1 MSAFGGV
8 PVFGGDGWSSTES
21 GRRRELPGPLSVAL
35 VLVHTL
41 FAFTVLG
48 GIGLL
53 LTAASLDAVDI
64 RLLGQV
70 AFAAAPGTIG
80 WVLARRSWSGG
91 VWVWRGLLALQAW
104 LIAAALGNVE
114 DGSGRGFTQLFLPI
128 LIVVFLTRRESREW
142 FRLPDS
148 ERAER
153 RPFSMARMI
162 RWRRDE
168 GQTAV
173 EYAGLVAVVAAIIAA
188 LVVSG
193 LGTQIFT
200 GLQSAVCKVTGTA
213 CPAAVGA
220 GGEEVQAGDGN
231 DGTDGTDGTDGEG
244 PDGSGPAGPDQ
255 EGQGDGDQG
264 QGDQGAGGQGDEDGG
279 AGDGGTG
286 SGGSDNGGSDNGG
299 SDNGDSG
306 NGGTGGTGPGGA
318 DSRGRDTGGAD
329 SGGQDTGGS
338 GSDGRTAGNSGGNGS
353 ASQGGDG
360 GADSGGQDTGGSVGG
375 TGGVSG
381 EDTGASYTEET
392 DEEKDD
398 AAQDEPG
405 WEEDEQAA
413 EDGADE
419 GGDEGCTSG
428 FGAFFGCVGDQFKQ
442 VGQGLFVD
450 GIWGDVTGIWDTVTD
465 PGKAWE
471 GLKDYGSTL
480 GDQWSEDAKDAGRK
494 WEDGDY
500 FDALTDWGGA
510 SWNTGV
516 TVLDDMFVGD
526 EVRDQWNNG
535 EKTRAATNVVWNV
548 GSLFIPGY
556 GEAKIVQKLGKLG
569 KLGKLTENAAEAAA
583 DAKKAARAGDVDAA
597 EKAAKEADEAADAA
611 EDRARQSGCTI
622 ASAPGRRVPHGD
634 TPGFTGS
641 AGSGTTVLAAGGSRS
656 PYVVLAEGGCDEEA
670 KKQAEE
676 ARKQADEAEKA
687 EKEAKKEES
696 RKKVAKWKK
705 PSWYNDL
712 KNPRK
717 GSKDGGDGHWKAKK
731 AVAYWPK
738 SEVWMRY
745 QEQVSKVKR
754 GKEYAVKDPKTGR
767 DVDFD
772 GWDSSRQTYV
782 EAKFGYS
789 NKVRPDGTL
798 EPAQANK
805 FVEQARR
812 QLSAANGKP
821 VEWNF
826 SNKAVAE
833 AAEEAFDEA
842 GIGVVVKYT
851 PWEK

>member
-1 MSAFGGV
+1 M
-8 PVFGGDGWSSTES
+8 
-21 GRRRELPGPLSVAL
+21 
-35 VLVHTL
+35 
-41 FAFTVLG
+41 
-48 GIGLL
+48 
-53 LTAASLDAVDI
+53 
-64 RLLGQV
+64 
-70 AFAAAPGTIG
+70 
-80 WVLARRSWSGG
+80 
-91 VWVWRGLLALQAW
+91 
-104 LIAAALGNVE
+104 
-114 DGSGRGFTQLFLPI
+114 
-128 LIVVFLTRRESREW
+128 FLTRRESREW
-142 FRLPDS
+142 FRLPDP

-153 RPFSMARMI
+153 RPFSIARMI

-213 CPAAVGA
+213 CPATVEN
-220 GGEEVQAGDGN
+220 GGEEVQAGDGA

-244 PDGSGPAGPDQ
+244 PDGSGPAGQGQ
-255 EGQGDGDQG
+255 EGREG
-264 QGDQGAGGQGDEDGG
+264 QGDQGAGDQGNGGQGDEDGG

-286 SGGSDNGGSDNGG
+286 
-299 SDNGDSG
+299 
-306 NGGTGGTGPGGA
+306 NGGTGNGASGGTGPGG
-318 DSRGRDTGGAD
+318 SG

-338 GSDGRTAGNSGGNGS
+338 GSGGQDTGGADSEGQGTGGSDSGGEGTGGAGSGGRAGGNGGGNGS

-360 GADSGGQDTGGSVGG
+360 GSGGVTGSVSGG
-375 TGGVSG
+375 VSGGVSG

-398 AAQDEPG
+398 AAEGEPG

-413 EDGADE
+413 EDGAEE

-471 GLKDYGSTL
+471 GLKDYGSSL
-480 GDQWSEDAKDAGRK
+480 GDQWSEDAEDASAK
-494 WEDGDY
+494 WENGDY

-526 EVRDQWNNG
+526 DVRDQWNNG
-535 EKTRAATNVVWNV
+535 EKTRAVTNVVWNV

-583 DAKKAARAGDVDAA
+583 DAKKAAGAGDVDAA
-597 EKAAKEADEAADAA
+597 EKAAKEADEAADAV
-611 EDRARQSGCTI
+611 EERARQSGCTI
-622 ASAPGRRVPHGD
+622 ASAPGSRVPHGGD
-634 TPGFTGS
+634 TPGLTGS
-641 AGSGTTVLAAGGSRS
+641 AGSGTTVLAAAGSRS

-676 ARKQADEAEKA
+676 ARKHAEEAEKA

-712 KNPRK
+712 RNPRK

-754 GKEYAVKDPKTGR
+754 GKEYAVRDPRTGR

-798 EPAQANK
+798 EPAQATK

>member
-1 MSAFGGV
+1 M
-8 PVFGGDGWSSTES
+8 
-21 GRRRELPGPLSVAL
+21 
-35 VLVHTL
+35 LVHTL

-53 LTAASLDAVDI
+53 LTAASLDAVDL

-91 VWVWRGLLALQAW
+91 VLVWRGLLALQAW
-104 LIAAALGNVE
+104 LIVAALGNVR

-128 LIVVFLTRRESREW
+128 LIVVFLSRRESREW
-142 FRLPDS
+142 FRLPEP

-193 LGTQIFT
+193 LGTQLFT

-213 CPAAVGA
+213 CPAAGGN
-220 GGEEVQAGDGN
+220 GGEEVQAGDGA
-231 DGTDGTDGTDGEG
+231 DGTDGEG
-244 PDGSGPAGPDQ
+244 PDGSGPAGQDQ
-255 EGQGDGDQG
+255 EGRGQGQR
-264 QGDQGAGGQGDEDGG
+264 QGDQGAGGQGDGGQGDEDGG

-286 SGGSDNGGSDNGG
+286 SGG
-299 SDNGDSG
+299 
-306 NGGTGGTGPGGA
+306 TGGTGPGGA
-318 DSRGRDTGGAD
+318 DSA
-329 SGGQDTGGS
+329 GQGTGGS
-338 GSDGRTAGNSGGNGS
+338 GG
-353 ASQGGDG
+353 
-360 GADSGGQDTGGSVGG
+360 V

-398 AAQDEPG
+398 AAEDEPG

-450 GIWGDVTGIWDTVTD
+450 GIWGDVTGIWDTVTN
-465 PGKAWE
+465 PGEAWE
-471 GLKDYGSTL
+471 GLKDYGSSL
-480 GDQWSEDAKDAGRK
+480 GDQWSEDAKDAGSK
-494 WEDGDY
+494 WDNGDY

-516 TVLDDMFVGD
+516 KVLDDMFVGD

-569 KLGKLTENAAEAAA
+569 KLGKLTENAVEAAA

-611 EDRARQSGCTI
+611 EERARQSGCTI
-622 ASAPGRRVPHGD
+622 VSAPGRGVPYGGD
-634 TPGFTGS
+634 TPGLTGS

-676 ARKQADEAEKA
+676 ARKQAEEAEKA

-754 GKEYAVKDPKTGR
+754 GKEYAVKDPRTGR

-772 GWDSSRQTYV
+772 GWDSARQTYV

-789 NKVRPDGTL
+789 NKVRADGTL
-798 EPAQANK
+798 EPAQADK

-842 GIGVVVKYT
+842 GIEVVVKYT

>member
-1 MSAFGGV
+1 M
-8 PVFGGDGWSSTES
+8 
-21 GRRRELPGPLSVAL
+21 
-35 VLVHTL
+35 LVHTL

-91 VWVWRGLLALQAW
+91 VLVWRGLLALQAW
-104 LIAAALGNVE
+104 LIVAALGNVG

-142 FRLPDS
+142 FRLPDP

-213 CPAAVGA
+213 CPAAVGN
-220 GGEEVQAGDGN
+220 GGEEVQAGDGV
-231 DGTDGTDGTDGEG
+231 DGTDGEG
-244 PDGSGPAGPDQ
+244 PDGSGPAGQNQ
-255 EGQGDGDQG
+255 EGRGQG
-264 QGDQGAGGQGDEDGG
+264 QGGQGAGGQADGGQGDEDGG

-286 SGGSDNGGSDNGG
+286 SGG
-299 SDNGDSG
+299 
-306 NGGTGGTGPGGA
+306 TGGTGPGGA
-318 DSRGRDTGGAD
+318 DP
-329 SGGQDTGGS
+329 GGQGTGGS
-338 GSDGRTAGNSGGNGS
+338 GSGGRPGGNSGGNGS

-360 GADSGGQDTGGSVGG
+360 GSGGV

-392 DEEKDD
+392 DEEKND
-398 AAQDEPG
+398 AAEDEPG

-419 GGDEGCTSG
+419 GADEGCTSG

-450 GIWGDVTGIWDTVTD
+450 GIWGDVTGIWDTVTN
-465 PGKAWE
+465 PGQAWE
-471 GLKDYGSTL
+471 GLKDYGSSL
-480 GDQWSEDAKDAGRK
+480 GDQWSEDARDAGKK
-494 WEDGDY
+494 WENGDY

-516 TVLDDMFVGD
+516 KVLDDMFVGD

-611 EDRARQSGCTI
+611 EEKARQSGCTI
-622 ASAPGRRVPHGD
+622 ASAPGRRVPHGGD
-634 TPGFTGS
+634 TPGLTGS

-656 PYVVLAEGGCDEEA
+656 PYVVLAEGGCDEGA

-676 ARKQADEAEKA
+676 ARKQAEEAERA

-772 GWDSSRQTYV
+772 GWDSARQTYV

-789 NKVRPDGTL
+789 NKVRADGTL

>member
-8 PVFGGDGWSSTES
+8 PVFGGDGWSSAGS
-21 GRRRELPGPLSVAL
+21 GRRRELPGPLSIAL

-53 LTAASLDAVDI
+53 STAASLDAVDI

-104 LIAAALGNVE
+104 LIVAALGNVG

-142 FRLPDS
+142 FRLPDA

-213 CPAAVGA
+213 CPAAGGD
-220 GGEEVQAGDGN
+220 GGEEVQAGDG
-231 DGTDGTDGTDGEG
+231 TDGTDGTAGALT
-244 PDGSGPAGPDQ
+244 SGVGTAGA
-255 EGQGDGDQG
+255 GCS
-264 QGDQGAGGQGDEDGG
+264 GADSGGQG
-279 AGDGGTG
+279 
-286 SGGSDNGGSDNGG
+286 S
-299 SDNGDSG
+299 
-306 NGGTGGTGPGGA
+306 
-318 DSRGRDTGGAD
+318 GGAD

-338 GSDGRTAGNSGGNGS
+338 GGVT
-353 ASQGGDG
+353 G
-360 GADSGGQDTGGSVGG
+360 GA
-375 TGGVSG
+375 SG
-381 EDTGASYTEET
+381 EDTAASYTEET
-392 DEEKDD
+392 DDEKDE
-398 AAQDEPG
+398 AAEDEPG

-413 EDGADE
+413 EDGADEGGDE

-471 GLKDYGSTL
+471 GLKDYGSSL
-480 GDQWSEDAKDAGRK
+480 GDQWSEDAKDAGEK
-494 WEDGDY
+494 WENGDY

-535 EKTRAATNVVWNV
+535 EKTRAVTNVVWNV

-583 DAKKAARAGDVDAA
+583 DARKAARAGDVDAA

-611 EDRARQSGCTI
+611 EEKARQSGCTLV
-622 ASAPGRRVPHGD
+622 SAPGRRVPYGGGA
-634 TPGFTGS
+634 PGLTGS
-641 AGSGTTVLAAGGSRS
+641 AGGGTTVLAAGGSRS

-676 ARKQADEAEKA
+676 ARKQAEEAEKA

-754 GKEYAVKDPKTGR
+754 GKEYAVKDPRTGR

-772 GWDSSRQTYV
+772 GWDSARQTYV

-789 NKVRPDGTL
+789 NKVRADGTL
-798 EPAQANK
+798 EPAQATK

-826 SNKAVAE
+826 SNKAVAD

-842 GIGVVVKYT
+842 GIDVVVKYT

>member
-8 PVFGGDGWSSTES
+8 PVFGGDGWSSTGS

-53 LTAASLDAVDI
+53 LTAASLDAVDV
-64 RLLGQV
+64 RLLAQV

-104 LIAAALGNVE
+104 LIVAALGNVG
-114 DGSGRGFTQLFLPI
+114 DGSGRGFTQLFLPV
-128 LIVVFLTRRESREW
+128 LIVVFLSRRESREW
-142 FRLPDS
+142 FRLPDP
-148 ERAER
+148 ERADR
-153 RPFSMARMI
+153 RPLSMARMI

-213 CPAAVGA
+213 CPTAGN
-220 GGEEVQAGDGN
+220 GGEEVQAGDGA
-231 DGTDGTDGTDGEG
+231 DGTDAEG
-244 PDGSGPAGPDQ
+244 PDGSGPVGQDQ
-255 EGQGDGDQG
+255 EGQGQGGQGEGDQG
-264 QGDQGAGGQGDEDGG
+264 RGDQGRGDQGEGDQGRGDKGEGDQGASGQGDEDGG
-279 AGDGGTG
+279 AGNGDTG
-286 SGGSDNGGSDNGG
+286 S
-299 SDNGDSG
+299 
-306 NGGTGGTGPGGA
+306 GGTGGTGPGGA
-318 DSRGRDTGGAD
+318 DT
-329 SGGQDTGGS
+329 GGQDTGGS
-338 GSDGRTAGNSGGNGS
+338 GSGGRTGGNSGGNGS

-360 GADSGGQDTGGSVGG
+360 GTGGV

-381 EDTGASYTEET
+381 ENTGASYTEET

-398 AAQDEPG
+398 AAEGEPG

-471 GLKDYGSTL
+471 GLKDYGSSL
-480 GDQWSEDAKDAGRK
+480 GDQWSEDAKDASGK
-494 WEDGDY
+494 WENGDY

-516 TVLDDMFVGD
+516 KVLDDMFVGD

-583 DAKKAARAGDVDAA
+583 DARKAARAGDVDAA

-611 EDRARQSGCTI
+611 EERARQSGCTI
-622 ASAPGRRVPHGD
+622 ASAPGRRVPYGD
-634 TPGFTGS
+634 TSGLTGS
-641 AGSGTTVLAAGGSRS
+641 AGSGTTVLAAGASRS

>member
-8 PVFGGDGWSSTES
+8 PVFGGDGWSSTGS

-53 LTAASLDAVDI
+53 STAASLDAVNT

-80 WVLARRSWSGG
+80 WALARRSWSGG

-104 LIAAALGNVE
+104 LIVAALGNVE

-142 FRLPDS
+142 FRLPDA
-148 ERAER
+148 ERVER

-213 CPAAVGA
+213 CPAAEGN
-220 GGEEVQAGDGN
+220 GGEEVQAG
-231 DGTDGTDGTDGEG
+231 DGTDGTDGEG
-244 PDGSGPAGPDQ
+244 PDGPGPAGPDQ
-255 EGQGDGDQG
+255 GGQGQGGQGQGGQGDGDQDQGG
-264 QGDQGAGGQGDEDGG
+264 QGAGGQGNGGQGDEDGR

-286 SGGSDNGGSDNGG
+286 SGGTGNGDNGGS
-299 SDNGDSG
+299 
-306 NGGTGGTGPGGA
+306 GP
-318 DSRGRDTGGAD
+318 GGAD
-329 SGGQDTGGS
+329 SGGQGTGGS
-338 GSDGRTAGNSGGNGS
+338 GSDSRTGGNSGGNGS

-360 GADSGGQDTGGSVGG
+360 GSGGV

-381 EDTGASYTEET
+381 ENTGASYAEET

-398 AAQDEPG
+398 AAEDEPG

-471 GLKDYGSTL
+471 GLKDYGSSL
-480 GDQWSEDAKDAGRK
+480 GDQWSEDAKDASAK
-494 WEDGDY
+494 WENGDY

-516 TVLDDMFVGD
+516 KVLDDMFVGD

-583 DAKKAARAGDVDAA
+583 DARKAARAGDVDAA
-597 EKAAKEADEAADAA
+597 EKAAKKADEAADAA

-622 ASAPGRRVPHGD
+622 ASAPGRPVPYGD
-634 TPGFTGS
+634 TPGLTGS

-676 ARKQADEAEKA
+676 ARKQAEEAEKA

>member
-8 PVFGGDGWSSTES
+8 PVFGGDGWSSTGS
-21 GRRRELPGPLSVAL
+21 GRRRELPGALSVAL

-53 LTAASLDAVDI
+53 LTAASLDAVDG
-64 RLLGQV
+64 RLLAQM

-104 LIAAALGNVE
+104 LIVAALGNAV

-128 LIVVFLTRRESREW
+128 LIVVFLVRRESREW
-142 FRLPDS
+142 FRLPDA

-213 CPAAVGA
+213 CPAAGS
-220 GGEEVQAGDGN
+220 GGEEVQAGDGADGA
-231 DGTDGTDGTDGEG
+231 DGTDGGG
-244 PDGSGPAGPDQ
+244 PDGSGPAGQHQ
-255 EGQGDGDQG
+255 EGRGQEGHGQGGPGDGDQG
-264 QGDQGAGGQGDEDGG
+264 DGGQGDEDGG

-286 SGGSDNGGSDNGG
+286 SGG
-299 SDNGDSG
+299 
-306 NGGTGGTGPGGA
+306 TGGTGPGGA
-318 DSRGRDTGGAD
+318 DS
-329 SGGQDTGGS
+329 GGQDSGGS
-338 GSDGRTAGNSGGNGS
+338 GSGGRTGGSSGGDGS

-360 GADSGGQDTGGSVGG
+360 GSGGVTS
-375 TGGVSG
+375 GVSG

-398 AAQDEPG
+398 AAEDEPG

-413 EDGADE
+413 EDGGDE

-471 GLKDYGSTL
+471 GLKDYGSSL
-480 GDQWSEDAKDAGRK
+480 GDQWSEDAKDASEK
-494 WEDGDY
+494 WGNGDY

-556 GEAKIVQKLGKLG
+556 GEAKVVQKLGKLG

-611 EDRARQSGCTI
+611 EERARQSGCTLT
-622 ASAPGRRVPHGD
+622 SAPGRRVPYGGD
-634 TPGFTGS
+634 APGFTGS

-676 ARKQADEAEKA
+676 ARKQAEEAEKA

-789 NKVRPDGTL
+789 NKVRADGTL
-798 EPAQANK
+798 EPAQADK
-805 FVEQARR
+805 FIEQARR

-833 AAEEAFDEA
+833 AAEEAFDDA

>member
-8 PVFGGDGWSSTES
+8 PVFGGDGWSSTGN

-53 LTAASLDAVDI
+53 STAASLDAVDMW
-64 RLLGQV
+64 LLGQV

-91 VWVWRGLLALQAW
+91 VWVWRGLLVLQAW
-104 LIAAALGNVE
+104 LIVAALGNVE
-114 DGSGRGFTQLFLPI
+114 DGSGRGFTQLFLPL
-128 LIVVFLTRRESREW
+128 LIVVFLSRRESREW
-142 FRLPDS
+142 FRLPDP

-213 CPAAVGA
+213 CPAAEGN
-220 GGEEVQAGDGN
+220 GGEEVQAGDGP
-231 DGTDGTDGTDGEG
+231 DGPDGTDGEG
-244 PDGSGPAGPDQ
+244 PDGSGPIGQDQ
-255 EGQGDGDQG
+255 EGRGQGQGEGDQG
-264 QGDQGAGGQGDEDGG
+264 VDGQGDEDGG
-279 AGDGGTG
+279 TGNGGT
-286 SGGSDNGGSDNGG
+286 
-299 SDNGDSG
+299 G
-306 NGGTGGTGPGGA
+306 NGGTGGTGPGG
-318 DSRGRDTGGAD
+318 SD
-329 SGGQDTGGS
+329 SGGQETGGS
-338 GSDGRTAGNSGGNGS
+338 GS
-353 ASQGGDG
+353 
-360 GADSGGQDTGGSVGG
+360 GGQETGGSGSEGQDAGG
-375 TGGVSG
+375 ASG

-471 GLKDYGSTL
+471 GLKDYGSSL
-480 GDQWSEDAKDAGRK
+480 GDQWSEDAKDASGK
-494 WEDGDY
+494 WANGDY

-516 TVLDDMFVGD
+516 KVLDDMFVGD

-583 DAKKAARAGDVDAA
+583 DARKAARAGDVDAA

-622 ASAPGRRVPHGD
+622 ASAPGRRVPHGGD
-634 TPGFTGS
+634 TPGLTGS

>member
-8 PVFGGDGWSSTES
+8 PVFGGDGWSSTGS

-53 LTAASLDAVDI
+53 LTAASLGAVDV
-64 RLLGQV
+64 RLLAQV

-104 LIAAALGNVE
+104 LIAAALGNVG
-114 DGSGRGFTQLFLPI
+114 DGSGRGFTQLFLPV
-128 LIVVFLTRRESREW
+128 LIVVFLSRRESREW
-142 FRLPDS
+142 FRLPDP
-148 ERAER
+148 ERADR

-213 CPAAVGA
+213 CPAAGN
-220 GGEEVQAGDGN
+220 GGEEVQAGDGA
-231 DGTDGTDGTDGEG
+231 DGTDAEG
-244 PDGSGPAGPDQ
+244 PDGSGPVGQDQ
-255 EGQGDGDQG
+255 EGQDQEDQG
-264 QGDQGAGGQGDEDGG
+264 QGDQGDGAQGRGDQGAGGQGDGGQGDEDGG

-286 SGGSDNGGSDNGG
+286 SGG
-299 SDNGDSG
+299 
-306 NGGTGGTGPGGA
+306 TGGTGP
-318 DSRGRDTGGAD
+318 GGAD

-338 GSDGRTAGNSGGNGS
+338 GSGGRTGGNSGGNGS

-360 GADSGGQDTGGSVGG
+360 GSDGGPGGGSGGG
-375 TGGVSG
+375 TGGVTG
-381 EDTGASYTEET
+381 QDTGASYTEET
-392 DEEKDD
+392 DEEKND
-398 AAQDEPG
+398 AAEGEPG

-413 EDGADE
+413 EDADE

-442 VGQGLFVD
+442 VGEGLFVD

-471 GLKDYGSTL
+471 GLKDYGSSL
-480 GDQWSEDAKDAGRK
+480 GDQWSEDAKDASGK
-494 WEDGDY
+494 WENGDY

-516 TVLDDMFVGD
+516 KVLDDMFVGD

-583 DAKKAARAGDVDAA
+583 DARKAARAGDVDAA

-611 EDRARQSGCTI
+611 EERARQSGCTI
-622 ASAPGRRVPHGD
+622 ASAPGRRVPYGD
-634 TPGFTGS
+634 TPGLTGS
-641 AGSGTTVLAAGGSRS
+641 AGGGTTVLAAGASRS

-789 NKVRPDGTL
+789 NKVRADGTL
-798 EPAQANK
+798 EPAQATK

-842 GIGVVVKYT
+842 GIAVVVKYT

>member
-8 PVFGGDGWSSTES
+8 PVFGGDGWSSTGS

-53 LTAASLDAVDI
+53 LTAASLDAVDV
-64 RLLGQV
+64 RLLAQV

-104 LIAAALGNVE
+104 LIVAALGNVG
-114 DGSGRGFTQLFLPI
+114 DGSGRGFTQLFLPV
-128 LIVVFLTRRESREW
+128 LIVVFLSRRESREW
-142 FRLPDS
+142 FRLPDP
-148 ERAER
+148 ERADR

-213 CPAAVGA
+213 CPAAGN
-220 GGEEVQAGDGN
+220 GGEEVQAGDGA
-231 DGTDGTDGTDGEG
+231 DGTDAEG
-244 PDGSGPAGPDQ
+244 PDGSGPVGQDQ
-255 EGQGDGDQG
+255 EGQDQESRGQGGQGDGDQG
-264 QGDQGAGGQGDEDGG
+264 RGDQGAGGQGAGGQGGEDGG

-286 SGGSDNGGSDNGG
+286 SGG
-299 SDNGDSG
+299 
-306 NGGTGGTGPGGA
+306 TGGTGPGGA
-318 DSRGRDTGGAD
+318 TGGTGPGGATGGTGPGGAD

-338 GSDGRTAGNSGGNGS
+338 GSGGRTGGNSGGNGS

-360 GADSGGQDTGGSVGG
+360 GSGGG
-375 TGGVSG
+375 TGGVTG
-381 EDTGASYTEET
+381 QDTGASYTEET
-392 DEEKDD
+392 DEEKND
-398 AAQDEPG
+398 AAEGEPG

-413 EDGADE
+413 EDDADE

-442 VGQGLFVD
+442 VGEGLFVD

-471 GLKDYGSTL
+471 GLKDYGSSL
-480 GDQWSEDAKDAGRK
+480 GDQWSEDAKDASGK
-494 WEDGDY
+494 WENGDY

-516 TVLDDMFVGD
+516 KVLDDMFVGD

-597 EKAAKEADEAADAA
+597 EKAAKKADEAADTA
-611 EDRARQSGCTI
+611 EERARQSGCTI
-622 ASAPGRRVPHGD
+622 ASAPGRRVPYGD
-634 TPGFTGS
+634 TPGLTGS
-641 AGSGTTVLAAGGSRS
+641 AGGGTTVLAAGASRS

-789 NKVRPDGTL
+789 NKVRADGTL
-798 EPAQANK
+798 EPAQATK

-842 GIGVVVKYT
+842 GIAVVVKYT

>member
-1 MSAFGGV
+1 
-8 PVFGGDGWSSTES
+8 
-21 GRRRELPGPLSVAL
+21 

-53 LTAASLDAVDI
+53 MTAASLSAVDGW
-64 RLLGQV
+64 LLGHV
-70 AFAAAPGTIG
+70 AFAAAPGTIV
-80 WVLARRSWSGG
+80 WVLARRSWTGG
-91 VWVWRGLLALQAW
+91 MWVWRGLLALQAW
-104 LIAAALGNVE
+104 LIIAALGNVG

-128 LIVVFLTRRESREW
+128 LIAVFLTRRESREW
-142 FRLPDS
+142 FRLPEM
-148 ERAER
+148 ERADR
-153 RPFSMARMI
+153 RPFSLARMI
-162 RWRRDE
+162 RWRRDD

-173 EYAGLVAVVAAIIAA
+173 EYAGLVAVVAAITVA
-188 LVVSG
+188 LLVSG

-200 GLQSAVCKVTGTA
+200 GIQAAVCKVTGTA
-213 CPAAVGA
+213 CPAEAGN
-220 GGEEVQAGDGN
+220 GGEEVQAGDGP
-231 DGTDGTDGTDGEG
+231 DGTSGEEADGGG
-244 PDGSGPAGPDQ
+244 A
-255 EGQGDGDQG
+255 
-264 QGDQGAGGQGDEDGG
+264 AGGQGGQDNGGRGTEGGG
-279 AGDGGTG
+279 AADGGT
-286 SGGSDNGGSDNGG
+286 
-299 SDNGDSG
+299 G
-306 NGGTGGTGPGGA
+306 NGGTGN
-318 DSRGRDTGGAD
+318 GGAD
-329 SGGQDTGGS
+329 SGGQDGGGS
-338 GSDGRTAGNSGGNGS
+338 DAGGQNGGNGS
-353 ASQGGDG
+353 ASQGANGGSG
-360 GADSGGQDTGGSVGG
+360 GA
-375 TGGVSG
+375 SG
-381 EDTGASYTEET
+381 EDTNASYPEET
-392 DEEKDD
+392 DGEKDD
-398 AAQDEPG
+398 AAEDEPG

-413 EDGADE
+413 EDGGDE

-428 FGAFFGCVGDQFKQ
+428 VGAFFGCVGDQFKQ

-450 GIWGDVTGIWDTVTD
+450 GIWGDVTGIWDTVTN
-465 PGKAWE
+465 PGETWE
-471 GLKDYGSTL
+471 GLKDYGSSL
-480 GDQWSEDAKDAGRK
+480 GDQWSEDAKDAGEK
-494 WEDGDY
+494 WKNGDY
-500 FDALTDWGGA
+500 LDALTDWGGA

-516 TVLDDMFVGD
+516 KVLDDMFVGD

-535 EKTRAATNVVWNV
+535 QKTRAATNVVWNV

-569 KLGKLTENAAEAAA
+569 KLGKLTENAAKAAE
-583 DAKKAARAGDVDAA
+583 DAKKAAKAGDVDAA

-611 EDRARQSGCTI
+611 EERARKSGCTV
-622 ASAPGRRVPHGD
+622 ASAPGRRVPYGD
-634 TPGFTGS
+634 VPGLTGS

-656 PYVVLAEGGCDEEA
+656 PHVVLAEGGCDEEA

-676 ARKQADEAEKA
+676 AREQAEAAEKA

-705 PSWYNDL
+705 PSWYDDL

-717 GSKDGGDGHWKAKK
+717 GSKDGGDGQWKAKK

-738 SEVWMRY
+738 TEVWMRY

-782 EAKFGYS
+782 EAKFGYGD
-789 NKVRPDGTL
+789 KVRADGTL

-842 GIGVVVKYT
+842 GIEVVVKHT

>member
-1 MSAFGGV
+1 M
-8 PVFGGDGWSSTES
+8 
-21 GRRRELPGPLSVAL
+21 PGSLATAL

-41 FAFTVLG
+41 FAVTVVG
-48 GIGLL
+48 GLGLL
-53 LTAASLDAVDI
+53 LTAASYDALDGGVLA
-64 RLLGQV
+64 LT
-70 AFAAAPGTIG
+70 AYAAAPGAVG
-80 WVLARRSWSGG
+80 WWLARRTWEGG
-91 VWVWRGLLALQAW
+91 ARIWGGLIAVQIW
-104 LIAAALGNVE
+104 LILGSISNIT
-114 DGSGRGFTQLFLPI
+114 DGSPRGYTQLFLPALI
-128 LIVVFLTRRESREW
+128 LYFLTRGDSRDW
-142 FRLPDS
+142 YRLPES
-148 ERAER
+148 ARAER
-153 RPFSMARMI
+153 RPFSLARMT

-173 EYAGLVAVVAAIIAA
+173 EYAGLVAVVAAIIVA
-188 LVVSG
+188 LLASG

-200 GLQSAVCKVTGTA
+200 GIQSAVCKVTGTS
-213 CPAAVGA
+213 CPAEAGN
-220 GGEEVQAGDGN
+220 GGEEVQAGDSA
-231 DGTDGTDGTDGEG
+231 DGTDGDTAAGQGEG
-244 PDGSGPAGPDQ
+244 G
-255 EGQGDGDQG
+255 QG
-264 QGDQGAGGQGDEDGG
+264 QGGQGQGGQGEGGQGAENGGSADGG
-279 AGDGGTG
+279 AGSGGTG
-286 SGGSDNGGSDNGG
+286 
-299 SDNGDSG
+299 NGDTG
-306 NGGTGGTGPGGA
+306 NDAAGGNGPGGA
-318 DSRGRDTGGAD
+318 DP
-329 SGGQDTGGS
+329 GGQDTPGS
-338 GSDGRTAGNSGGNGS
+338 GSAWQGR
-353 ASQGGDG
+353 
-360 GADSGGQDTGGSVGG
+360 
-375 TGGVSG
+375 
-381 EDTGASYTEET
+381 EDTTVSYPEET
-392 DEEKDD
+392 DEEKND
-398 AAQDEPG
+398 AAEGEPG

-413 EDGADE
+413 GNSGDDDGD
-419 GGDEGCTSG
+419 DGCTSG
-428 FGAFFGCVGDQFKQ
+428 VGDFFGCVGDQFKQ

-450 GIWGDVTGIWDTVTD
+450 GIWGDVTGIWDTVTN
-465 PGKAWE
+465 PGEAWE
-471 GLKDYGSTL
+471 GLKDYGSSL
-480 GDQWSEDAKDAGRK
+480 GDQWSEDAKDAGEK
-494 WEDGDY
+494 WDNGDY

-516 TVLDDMFVGD
+516 KVLDDTFVGD

-535 EKTRAATNVVWNV
+535 EKTRAVTNVVWNV

-569 KLGKLTENAAEAAA
+569 KLGKVGKLTEKAAKAAE
-583 DAKKAARAGDVDAA
+583 DAKKAAKAGDADAA
-597 EKAAKEADEAADAA
+597 AKAAKEADEAADAA
-611 EDRARQSGCTI
+611 EERARKSGCTI
-622 ASAPGRRVPHGD
+622 ASAPGRRVPYGD
-634 TPGFTGS
+634 IPGLTGS

-676 ARKQADEAEKA
+676 ARKQAEAAEAAEKA
-687 EKEAKKEES
+687 AKKEES

-717 GSKDGGDGHWKAKK
+717 GSKDGGDGQWKAKK

-738 SEVWMRY
+738 TEVWMRY

-772 GWDSSRQTYV
+772 GWDSSRQTYL
-782 EAKFGYS
+782 EAKFGYGD
-789 NKVRPDGTL
+789 KVRADGTL

-842 GIGVVVKYT
+842 GIEVVVKHT

>member
-80 WVLARRSWSGG
+80 WVFARRSWSGG

-104 LIAAALGNVE
+104 LIVAALGNVG
-114 DGSGRGFTQLFLPI
+114 DGSGRGFTQLLLPI

-142 FRLPDS
+142 FRLPDA
-148 ERAER
+148 ERADR

-213 CPAAVGA
+213 CPAAGN
-220 GGEEVQAGDGN
+220 GGEEVQAGDGA
-231 DGTDGTDGTDGEG
+231 DGTDGEE
-244 PDGSGPAGPDQ
+244 PDGSGPAGQDQ
-255 EGQGDGDQG
+255 EGQEGQEGQDQGG
-264 QGDQGAGGQGDEDGG
+264 QGDADQGAGGQGDGGQGDGGQGDEDGG
-279 AGDGGTG
+279 AGGGGTG
-286 SGGSDNGGSDNGG
+286 SGGT
-299 SDNGDSG
+299 
-306 NGGTGGTGPGGA
+306 GTTGP
-318 DSRGRDTGGAD
+318 GGAD

-338 GSDGRTAGNSGGNGS
+338 GSGGRTGGNSGGNGS

-360 GADSGGQDTGGSVGG
+360 GSGGATGS
-375 TGGVSG
+375 VSG
-381 EDTGASYTEET
+381 EDTSASYTEET
-392 DEEKDD
+392 DEEKND
-398 AAQDEPG
+398 AAEDEPG

-428 FGAFFGCVGDQFKQ
+428 VGAFFGCVGDQFKQ

-450 GIWGDVTGIWDTVTD
+450 GIWGDVTGIWDTVTN

-471 GLKDYGSTL
+471 GLKDYGSSL
-480 GDQWSEDAKDAGRK
+480 GDQWSEDAKDAGGK

-516 TVLDDMFVGD
+516 KVLDDMFVGD

-611 EDRARQSGCTI
+611 EERARQSGCTI
-622 ASAPGRRVPHGD
+622 VSAPGRRVPHGD
-634 TPGFTGS
+634 APGLTGS
-641 AGSGTTVLAAGGSRS
+641 AGSGTTVLAAAGSRS

-676 ARKQADEAEKA
+676 ARKQAEEAEKA

-754 GKEYAVKDPKTGR
+754 GKEYAVRDPKTGR

-789 NKVRPDGTL
+789 NKVRADGTL

>member
-1 MSAFGGV
+1 M
-8 PVFGGDGWSSTES
+8 
-21 GRRRELPGPLSVAL
+21 
-35 VLVHTL
+35 LVHTL

-91 VWVWRGLLALQAW
+91 VLVWRGLLALQAW
-104 LIAAALGNVE
+104 LIVAALGNVR

-142 FRLPDS
+142 FRLPDP

-200 GLQSAVCKVTGTA
+200 GLQSAMCKVTGTA
-213 CPAAVGA
+213 CPAAVGN
-220 GGEEVQAGDGN
+220 GGEEVQAGDGA
-231 DGTDGTDGTDGEG
+231 DGTDGEG
-244 PDGSGPAGPDQ
+244 PDGSGPAGQD
-255 EGQGDGDQG
+255 GQGQRQGDQG
-264 QGDQGAGGQGDEDGG
+264 AGGQGAGGQGDEDGG

-286 SGGSDNGGSDNGG
+286 SGG
-299 SDNGDSG
+299 
-306 NGGTGGTGPGGA
+306 TGGTGPGGA
-318 DSRGRDTGGAD
+318 DSA
-329 SGGQDTGGS
+329 GQGTGGS
-338 GSDGRTAGNSGGNGS
+338 GSGGRTGGNSGGNGS

-360 GADSGGQDTGGSVGG
+360 GSGGV

-398 AAQDEPG
+398 AAEDEPG

-450 GIWGDVTGIWDTVTD
+450 GIWGDVTGIWDTVTN
-465 PGKAWE
+465 PGEAWE
-471 GLKDYGSTL
+471 GLKDYGSSL

-494 WEDGDY
+494 WDNGDY

-516 TVLDDMFVGD
+516 KVLDDMFVGD

-548 GSLFIPGY
+548 GSLLIPGY

-569 KLGKLTENAAEAAA
+569 KLGKLTDNAVEAAE
-583 DAKKAARAGDVDAA
+583 DAKKAARAGDVDA
-597 EKAAKEADEAADAA
+597 
-611 EDRARQSGCTI
+611 
-622 ASAPGRRVPHGD
+622 
-634 TPGFTGS
+634 
-641 AGSGTTVLAAGGSRS
+641 
-656 PYVVLAEGGCDEEA
+656 
-670 KKQAEE
+670 
-676 ARKQADEAEKA
+676 A

-772 GWDSSRQTYV
+772 GWDSARQTYV

-789 NKVRPDGTL
+789 NKVRADGTL
-798 EPAQANK
+798 EPAQADK

-842 GIGVVVKYT
+842 GIEVVVKYT

>member
-1 MSAFGGV
+1 M
-8 PVFGGDGWSSTES
+8 
-21 GRRRELPGPLSVAL
+21 
-35 VLVHTL
+35 LVHTL

-53 LTAASLDAVDI
+53 LTAASLDAVDG
-64 RLLGQV
+64 RLLAQV
-70 AFAAAPGTIG
+70 AFAAAPGTTG

-104 LIAAALGNVE
+104 LIVAALGNVV

-142 FRLPDS
+142 FRLPDP

-213 CPAAVGA
+213 CPAAVGN
-220 GGEEVQAGDGN
+220 GGEEVQAGDGA
-231 DGTDGTDGTDGEG
+231 DGTDGEG
-244 PDGSGPAGPDQ
+244 PDGSGPAGQDQ
-255 EGQGDGDQG
+255 EGRG
-264 QGDQGAGGQGDEDGG
+264 QGEGQGGQGAGGQGDEGG
-279 AGDGGTG
+279 AVGDGGTG
-286 SGGSDNGGSDNGG
+286 S
-299 SDNGDSG
+299 
-306 NGGTGGTGPGGA
+306 GGTGGTGPGGA
-318 DSRGRDTGGAD
+318 DSA
-329 SGGQDTGGS
+329 GQGTGGS
-338 GSDGRTAGNSGGNGS
+338 GSGGRTGGNSGGNGS

-360 GADSGGQDTGGSVGG
+360 GSGGVTGGA
-375 TGGVSG
+375 SG

-398 AAQDEPG
+398 AAEDEPG

-450 GIWGDVTGIWDTVTD
+450 GIWGDVTGIWDTVTN
-465 PGKAWE
+465 PGEAWE
-471 GLKDYGSTL
+471 GLKDYGSSL

-494 WEDGDY
+494 WDNGDY

-516 TVLDDMFVGD
+516 KVLDDMFVGD

-569 KLGKLTENAAEAAA
+569 KLGKLTDNAVEAAA

-611 EDRARQSGCTI
+611 EERARQSGCTVV
-622 ASAPGRRVPHGD
+622 SAPGRSVPHGGD
-634 TPGFTGS
+634 TPGLTGS

-676 ARKQADEAEKA
+676 ARKQAEEAERA

-754 GKEYAVKDPKTGR
+754 GKEYAVKDPRTGR

-772 GWDSSRQTYV
+772 GWDSARQTYV

-789 NKVRPDGTL
+789 NKVRADGTL
-798 EPAQANK
+798 EPAQADK

>member
-8 PVFGGDGWSSTES
+8 PVFGGDGWSSAGG

-53 LTAASLDAVDI
+53 LTAASLDAVDG
-64 RLLGQV
+64 RLLAQV

-104 LIAAALGNVE
+104 LIAAALGNVV

-128 LIVVFLTRRESREW
+128 LIVVFLARRESREW
-142 FRLPDS
+142 FRLPYA

-213 CPAAVGA
+213 CPAAGS
-220 GGEEVQAGDGN
+220 GGEAVQAGDGA
-231 DGTDGTDGTDGEG
+231 DGTEAEG
-244 PDGSGPAGPDQ
+244 PDGSGPVGQDQ
-255 EGQGDGDQG
+255 EGQDQGGQGDGDRG
-264 QGDQGAGGQGDEDGG
+264 RGDQGDAGQGDEDGG

-286 SGGSDNGGSDNGG
+286 SGG
-299 SDNGDSG
+299 
-306 NGGTGGTGPGGA
+306 TGGTGPGGA
-318 DSRGRDTGGAD
+318 E
-329 SGGQDTGGS
+329 SGGQDTGGAGS
-338 GSDGRTAGNSGGNGS
+338 GGRTGGNSGGNGS

-360 GADSGGQDTGGSVGG
+360 GSGGV

-398 AAQDEPG
+398 AAEDEPG
-405 WEEDEQAA
+405 WKEDEQAA

-471 GLKDYGSTL
+471 GLKDYGSSL
-480 GDQWSEDAKDAGRK
+480 GDQWSEDAKDASEK
-494 WEDGDY
+494 WGNGDY

-569 KLGKLTENAAEAAA
+569 KLTENAAEAAA

-597 EKAAKEADEAADAA
+597 ERAAKEADEAADAA
-611 EDRARQSGCTI
+611 EERARQSGCTLT
-622 ASAPGRRVPHGD
+622 SAPGRRVPYSGD
-634 TPGFTGS
+634 APGFTGS
-641 AGSGTTVLAAGGSRS
+641 AGSGTTALAAGGSRS

-676 ARKQADEAEKA
+676 ARKQAEEAEKA
-687 EKEAKKEES
+687 EKEARKEES

-789 NKVRPDGTL
+789 NKVRADGTL
-798 EPAQANK
+798 EPAQADK
-805 FVEQARR
+805 FIEQARR

-833 AAEEAFDEA
+833 AAEEAFDDA

>member
-8 PVFGGDGWSSTES
+8 PVFGGDGWSSTGS
-21 GRRRELPGPLSVAL
+21 GRRRELPGALSVAL

-53 LTAASLDAVDI
+53 LTAASLDAVDG
-64 RLLGQV
+64 RLLAQV

-91 VWVWRGLLALQAW
+91 VWVWRCLLALQAW
-104 LIAAALGNVE
+104 LIVAALGNAV

-142 FRLPDS
+142 FRLPDA

-213 CPAAVGA
+213 CPAAVS
-220 GGEEVQAGDGN
+220 GGEEVQAGDGADGA
-231 DGTDGTDGTDGEG
+231 DGTDGGG
-244 PDGSGPAGPDQ
+244 PDGSGPAGQHQ
-255 EGQGDGDQG
+255 EGRGQGGQGDGDQG
-264 QGDQGAGGQGDEDGG
+264 RGDQGDGGQGDEDGG

-286 SGGSDNGGSDNGG
+286 SGG
-299 SDNGDSG
+299 
-306 NGGTGGTGPGGA
+306 TGGTGPGGA
-318 DSRGRDTGGAD
+318 DS
-329 SGGQDTGGS
+329 GGQDSGGS
-338 GSDGRTAGNSGGNGS
+338 GSGGRTGGSSGGDGS

-360 GADSGGQDTGGSVGG
+360 GSGGVTS
-375 TGGVSG
+375 GVSG

-413 EDGADE
+413 EDGGDE

-471 GLKDYGSTL
+471 GLKDYGSSL
-480 GDQWSEDAKDAGRK
+480 GDQWSEDAKDASEK
-494 WEDGDY
+494 WGNGDY

-556 GEAKIVQKLGKLG
+556 GEAKVVQKLGKLG

-611 EDRARQSGCTI
+611 EERARQSGCTLT
-622 ASAPGRRVPHGD
+622 SAPGRRIPYGGD
-634 TPGFTGS
+634 APGFTGS

-676 ARKQADEAEKA
+676 ARKQAEEAEKA

-696 RKKVAKWKK
+696 RKKVATWKK

-712 KNPRK
+712 RNPRK

-789 NKVRPDGTL
+789 NKVRADGTL
-798 EPAQANK
+798 EPAQADK
-805 FVEQARR
+805 FIEQARR

-833 AAEEAFDEA
+833 AAEEAFDDA

>member
-8 PVFGGDGWSSTES
+8 PVFGGEGWSSTGS
-21 GRRRELPGPLSVAL
+21 GRRRELPGSLSVAL

-53 LTAASLDAVDI
+53 LTAASLDAVDV
-64 RLLGQV
+64 RLLAQV

-104 LIAAALGNVE
+104 LIAAALGNVG
-114 DGSGRGFTQLFLPI
+114 DGSGRGFTQLFLPV
-128 LIVVFLTRRESREW
+128 LIVVFLSRRESREW
-142 FRLPDS
+142 FRLPDP
-148 ERAER
+148 ERADR

-213 CPAAVGA
+213 CPAAGY
-220 GGEEVQAGDGN
+220 GGGEVQAGDGA
-231 DGTDGTDGTDGEG
+231 DGTDAEG
-244 PDGSGPAGPDQ
+244 PDGSGPVGQDQ
-255 EGQGDGDQG
+255 EGQDQGGQGDGDQG
-264 QGDQGAGGQGDEDGG
+264 TGGQGRGDQGTGGQGDGGQGDQDGG

-286 SGGSDNGGSDNGG
+286 SGG
-299 SDNGDSG
+299 
-306 NGGTGGTGPGGA
+306 TGGTGPGGA
-318 DSRGRDTGGAD
+318 DTGGTGPGGADTGGTGPGGAD
-329 SGGQDTGGS
+329 TGGQDTGGS
-338 GSDGRTAGNSGGNGS
+338 GSGGRTGGDSGGNGS
-353 ASQGGDG
+353 ASQGVDG
-360 GADSGGQDTGGSVGG
+360 GPGGGSGGVTGQ
-375 TGGVSG
+375 
-381 EDTGASYTEET
+381 DTGASYTEET
-392 DEEKDD
+392 DEEKND
-398 AAQDEPG
+398 AAEGEPG

-413 EDGADE
+413 EDGVDE

-471 GLKDYGSTL
+471 GLKDYGSSL
-480 GDQWSEDAKDAGRK
+480 GDQWSEDAEDASGK
-494 WEDGDY
+494 WANGDY

-583 DAKKAARAGDVDAA
+583 DARKAAKAGDVDAV
-597 EKAAKEADEAADAA
+597 EKAAKETDEAADAA
-611 EDRARQSGCTI
+611 EERARQSGCTI
-622 ASAPGRRVPHGD
+622 TSAPGRRVPYGGG
-634 TPGFTGS
+634 TPGLTGS
-641 AGSGTTVLAAGGSRS
+641 AGGGTTVLAAGVSRS

-676 ARKQADEAEKA
+676 ARKQAEEAEKA

-696 RKKVAKWKK
+696 RKKVAKWKR

-772 GWDSSRQTYV
+772 GWDSARQTYV

-789 NKVRPDGTL
+789 DKVRADGTL
-798 EPAQANK
+798 EPAQATK

-833 AAEEAFDEA
+833 AAEEAFDDA

>member
-8 PVFGGDGWSSTES
+8 PVFGGDGWSSTGS
-21 GRRRELPGPLSVAL
+21 GRRRELPGPLSAAL

-53 LTAASLDAVDI
+53 STAASLDAVDV

-104 LIAAALGNVE
+104 LIVAALGNIG

-142 FRLPDS
+142 FRLPDA
-148 ERAER
+148 ERADR

-213 CPAAVGA
+213 CPAAGGN
-220 GGEEVQAGDGN
+220 GGEEVQAGDGA
-231 DGTDGTDGTDGEG
+231 DGTDGEG
-244 PDGSGPAGPDQ
+244 PDGPGPADPGQ
-255 EGQGDGDQG
+255 EGQGD
-264 QGDQGAGGQGDEDGG
+264 QGDQ
-279 AGDGGTG
+279 
-286 SGGSDNGGSDNGG
+286 
-299 SDNGDSG
+299 
-306 NGGTGGTGPGGA
+306 GTGGTGPGGA
-318 DSRGRDTGGAD
+318 DSGGQGTGGSD
-329 SGGQDTGGS
+329 SGGQGTGGS
-338 GSDGRTAGNSGGNGS
+338 DSGGQGTGGSVSGGPPGGNSEGNGS
-353 ASQGGDG
+353 ASQGGEGGEGGEGGQGGDG
-360 GADSGGQDTGGSVGG
+360 GSGGVTGGV

-392 DEEKDD
+392 DEEKDE
-398 AAQDEPG
+398 AAEDEPG

-413 EDGADE
+413 EDGGE

-450 GIWGDVTGIWDTVTD
+450 GIWGDLTGIWDTVTD

-471 GLKDYGSTL
+471 GLKDYGSSL
-480 GDQWSEDAKDAGRK
+480 GDQWSEDAKDAGEK
-494 WEDGDY
+494 WENGDY

-516 TVLDDMFVGD
+516 KVLDDMFVGD

-535 EKTRAATNVVWNV
+535 EKTRAVTNVVWNV

-583 DAKKAARAGDVDAA
+583 DARKAAKAGDVDAA

-611 EDRARQSGCTI
+611 EEKARQSGCTLV
-622 ASAPGRRVPHGD
+622 SAPGRRVPYGGGA
-634 TPGFTGS
+634 PGLTGS

-676 ARKQADEAEKA
+676 ARKQAEEAEKA
-687 EKEAKKEES
+687 EKEARKEES

-712 KNPRK
+712 RNPRK

-754 GKEYAVKDPKTGR
+754 GKEYAVKDPRTGR

-772 GWDSSRQTYV
+772 GWDSARQTYV

-789 NKVRPDGTL
+789 NKVRADGTL
-798 EPAQANK
+798 EPAQATK

-842 GIGVVVKYT
+842 GIDVVVKYT

>member
-1 MSAFGGV
+1 M
-8 PVFGGDGWSSTES
+8 
-21 GRRRELPGPLSVAL
+21 PGPLSVAL

-53 LTAASLDAVDI
+53 STAASLDAVDMW
-64 RLLGQV
+64 LLGQV

-114 DGSGRGFTQLFLPI
+114 DGSGRGFTQLFLPL

-142 FRLPDS
+142 FRLPDA

-173 EYAGLVAVVAAIIAA
+173 EYAGLVAVVVAIISA

-213 CPAAVGA
+213 CPAVEGT
-220 GGEEVQAGDGN
+220 GGEEVQAGDG
-231 DGTDGTDGTDGEG
+231 TDGTDGTDREG
-244 PDGSGPAGPDQ
+244 SDGSGPIGQDQ
-255 EGQGDGDQG
+255 EGRSQGQSQGQGDGSADS
-264 QGDQGAGGQGDEDGG
+264 QGDEDGG
-279 AGDGGTG
+279 T
-286 SGGSDNGGSDNGG
+286 
-299 SDNGDSG
+299 G
-306 NGGTGGTGPGGA
+306 NGGTDNADTGGTGPGG
-318 DSRGRDTGGAD
+318 SD

-338 GSDGRTAGNSGGNGS
+338 GS
-353 ASQGGDG
+353 
-360 GADSGGQDTGGSVGG
+360 GGQDTGGA
-375 TGGVSG
+375 SG

-398 AAQDEPG
+398 AAQGEPG

-471 GLKDYGSTL
+471 GLKDYGSSL
-480 GDQWSEDAKDAGRK
+480 GDQWSEDAKDASEK
-494 WEDGDY
+494 WGNGDY

-583 DAKKAARAGDVDAA
+583 DARKAARAGDVDAA

-622 ASAPGRRVPHGD
+622 ASAPGPRVPHGGD
-634 TPGFTGS
+634 TPGLTGS

-712 KNPRK
+712 RNPRK
-717 GSKDGGDGHWKAKK
+717 GSKDGGDGQWKAKK

>member
-104 LIAAALGNVE
+104 LIVAALGNVG

-128 LIVVFLTRRESREW
+128 LIVVFLSRRESREW
-142 FRLPDS
+142 FRLPDP

-153 RPFSMARMI
+153 RPFSLARMI

-213 CPAAVGA
+213 CPAAVGD
-220 GGEEVQAGDGN
+220 GGEEVQAGDGT
-231 DGTDGTDGTDGEG
+231 DATDGTDGTDGEG

-264 QGDQGAGGQGDEDGG
+264 QGDQGAGGQGDEP
-279 AGDGGTG
+279 GGTG
-286 SGGSDNGGSDNGG
+286 SGGTED
-299 SDNGDSG
+299 
-306 NGGTGGTGPGGA
+306 GGTGGTGPGGA
-318 DSRGRDTGGAD
+318 DSGR
-329 SGGQDTGGS
+329 QD
-338 GSDGRTAGNSGGNGS
+338 
-353 ASQGGDG
+353 
-360 GADSGGQDTGGSVGG
+360 

-480 GDQWSEDAKDAGRK
+480 GDQWSEDAKDAGEK
-494 WEDGDY
+494 WENGDY

-510 SWNTGV
+510 SLNTGV
-516 TVLDDMFVGD
+516 KVLDDMFVGD

-535 EKTRAATNVVWNV
+535 EKTRAATNVVWNI

-583 DAKKAARAGDVDAA
+583 DARKAARAGDVDAA

-611 EDRARQSGCTI
+611 EEKARRSGCTI
-622 ASAPGRRVPHGD
+622 ASAPGRRVPYGSD

-772 GWDSSRQTYV
+772 GWDSARQTYV

-842 GIGVVVKYT
+842 GVGVVVKYT

>member
-8 PVFGGDGWSSTES
+8 PVFGGDGWSSGS

-53 LTAASLDAVDI
+53 ATAASLDAVDI

-104 LIAAALGNVE
+104 LILAALGNVG

-142 FRLPDS
+142 FRLPDA
-148 ERAER
+148 ERADR

-213 CPAAVGA
+213 CPAAAGN
-220 GGEEVQAGDGN
+220 GGEEVQAGDGA
-231 DGTDGTDGTDGEG
+231 DGTDGERL
-244 PDGSGPAGPDQ
+244 DGSGPADPGQ
-255 EGQGDGDQG
+255 EGQEGQEGHG

-279 AGDGGTG
+279 QGDEDGGAGVGGTG
-286 SGGSDNGGSDNGG
+286 NR
-299 SDNGDSG
+299 
-306 NGGTGGTGPGGA
+306 GTGGTGPGGA
-318 DSRGRDTGGAD
+318 DSGGQDAGGAD
-329 SGGQDTGGS
+329 SGGQDTGGADPGGQDTGGSVS
-338 GSDGRTAGNSGGNGS
+338 GGPPGGNSGGNGS
-353 ASQGGDG
+353 ASQGGEG
-360 GADSGGQDTGGSVGG
+360 GEGGEGGSNGV

-392 DEEKDD
+392 DEEKDE
-398 AAQDEPG
+398 AAEDEPG
-405 WEEDEQAA
+405 WEEDEEAA

-450 GIWGDVTGIWDTVTD
+450 GIWGDVTGIWDTVTN

-471 GLKDYGSTL
+471 GLKDYGSSL
-480 GDQWSEDAKDAGRK
+480 GDQWSEDAKDAGGK
-494 WEDGDY
+494 WENGDY

-516 TVLDDMFVGD
+516 KVLDDMFVGD

-535 EKTRAATNVVWNV
+535 EKTRAVTNVVWNV

-583 DAKKAARAGDVDAA
+583 DARKAARAGDVDAA

-611 EDRARQSGCTI
+611 EERARQSGCTI
-622 ASAPGRRVPHGD
+622 TSAPGRRVPYGGA
-634 TPGFTGS
+634 PGLTGS

-676 ARKQADEAEKA
+676 ARKQAEEAEKA
-687 EKEAKKEES
+687 EKEARKEES

-712 KNPRK
+712 RNPRK

-754 GKEYAVKDPKTGR
+754 GKEYAVKDPRTGR

-772 GWDSSRQTYV
+772 GWDSARQTYV

-789 NKVRPDGTL
+789 NKVRADGTL
-798 EPAQANK
+798 EPAQATK

>member
-1 MSAFGGV
+1 M
-8 PVFGGDGWSSTES
+8 
-21 GRRRELPGPLSVAL
+21 PGPLSVAL

-41 FAFTVLG
+41 FAFSVLG

-53 LTAASLDAVDI
+53 LTAASLDAVDG
-64 RLLGQV
+64 RLLAQV

-91 VWVWRGLLALQAW
+91 VWVWRGLLVLQAW
-104 LIAAALGNVE
+104 LIVAALGNVG

-128 LIVVFLTRRESREW
+128 LIVVFLTRRESRER
-142 FRLPDS
+142 FRLPDP
-148 ERAER
+148 ERADR
-153 RPFSMARMI
+153 RPFSVARMI

-188 LVVSG
+188 LVVGG

-200 GLQSAVCKVTGTA
+200 GIQSAVCKVTGTA
-213 CPAAVGA
+213 CPAATGN
-220 GGEEVQAGDGN
+220 GGEEVQAGDGA
-231 DGTDGTDGTDGEG
+231 DGTDGEG
-244 PDGSGPAGPDQ
+244 PDGEGPDRSGAAGQDQ
-255 EGQGDGDQG
+255 EGQGQGDQGDGDQG
-264 QGDQGAGGQGDEDGG
+264 QGDQGNGGQGNGGQGNGGQGDEDGG
-279 AGDGGTG
+279 SGDGGTG
-286 SGGSDNGGSDNGG
+286 S
-299 SDNGDSG
+299 
-306 NGGTGGTGPGGA
+306 GGTGGTGPGGA
-318 DSRGRDTGGAD
+318 DS
-329 SGGQDTGGS
+329 GGQGDGGS
-338 GSDGRTAGNSGGNGS
+338 GPGGQTGGNSGGSGS

-360 GADSGGQDTGGSVGG
+360 GSGGV
-375 TGGVSG
+375 TGGVPG

-392 DEEKDD
+392 DEEKND
-398 AAQDEPG
+398 AAEGEPG

-413 EDGADE
+413 EDSADE
-419 GGDEGCTSG
+419 GGEGCTSG
-428 FGAFFGCVGDQFKQ
+428 VGAFFRCVGDQFKQ

-450 GIWGDVTGIWDTVTD
+450 GIWGDVTGIWDTVTN
-465 PGKAWE
+465 PGEAWE
-471 GLKDYGSTL
+471 GLKDYGSSL
-480 GDQWSEDAKDAGRK
+480 GDQWSEDARDAGEK
-494 WEDGDY
+494 WENGDY

-510 SWNTGV
+510 SWNAGV
-516 TVLDDMFVGD
+516 KVLDDVFVGD

-535 EKTRAATNVVWNV
+535 EKTRAVTNVAWNI

-569 KLGKLTENAAEAAA
+569 KLGKLTENAANAAE
-583 DAKKAARAGDVDAA
+583 DAKKAAKAGDADAA
-597 EKAAKEADEAADAA
+597 GKAAKEADEAADAA
-611 EDRARQSGCTI
+611 EERARKSGCAI
-622 ASAPGRRVPHGD
+622 ASAPGRRTPYGD
-634 TPGFTGS
+634 TPGLTGS
-641 AGSGTTVLAAGGSRS
+641 AGGGTTVLAAGGSRS

-676 ARKQADEAEKA
+676 ARRQAEEAEKA

-782 EAKFGYS
+782 EAKFGYG
-789 NKVRPDGTL
+789 NKVRADGTL

-842 GIGVVVKYT
+842 GVAVVVKYT

>member
-8 PVFGGDGWSSTES
+8 PVFGGDGSSSTVN

-53 LTAASLDAVDI
+53 STAASLDAVDV

-104 LIAAALGNVE
+104 LIVAALGNVG

-142 FRLPDS
+142 FRLPDA
-148 ERAER
+148 ERADR

-213 CPAAVGA
+213 CPAAGGN
-220 GGEEVQAGDGN
+220 GGEEVQAGDGA
-231 DGTDGTDGTDGEG
+231 DGTDGTDGEG
-244 PDGSGPAGPDQ
+244 PDGSGPADPDQ
-255 EGQGDGDQG
+255 EGQGQGG
-264 QGDQGAGGQGDEDGG
+264 QGAGGQGNGGQGDEDGG
-279 AGDGGTG
+279 AGDGDT
-286 SGGSDNGGSDNGG
+286 
-299 SDNGDSG
+299 G
-306 NGGTGGTGPGGA
+306 NGGTGGTGL
-318 DSRGRDTGGAD
+318 GGAD
-329 SGGQDTGGS
+329 SGGQETGGS
-338 GSDGRTAGNSGGNGS
+338 DSGGQGTGGSVSGGPPGGNSEANGS
-353 ASQGGDG
+353 ASQGGEG
-360 GADSGGQDTGGSVGG
+360 GEGGEGGSGGVTGGV

-392 DEEKDD
+392 DEEKDE
-398 AAQDEPG
+398 AAEDEPG

-413 EDGADE
+413 EDGGE

-450 GIWGDVTGIWDTVTD
+450 GIWGDLTGIWDTVTD

-471 GLKDYGSTL
+471 GLKDYGSSL
-480 GDQWSEDAKDAGRK
+480 GDQWSEDAKDAGEK
-494 WEDGDY
+494 WENGDY

-516 TVLDDMFVGD
+516 KVLDDMFVGD

-535 EKTRAATNVVWNV
+535 EKTRAVTNVVWNV

-569 KLGKLTENAAEAAA
+569 KLTENAAEAAA
-583 DAKKAARAGDVDAA
+583 DARKAAKAGDVDAA

-611 EDRARQSGCTI
+611 EEKARQSGCTLV
-622 ASAPGRRVPHGD
+622 SAPGRRVPYGGGA
-634 TPGFTGS
+634 PGLTGS

-676 ARKQADEAEKA
+676 ARKQAEEAEKA
-687 EKEAKKEES
+687 EKEARKEES

-712 KNPRK
+712 RNPRK

-754 GKEYAVKDPKTGR
+754 GKEYAVKDPRTGR

-772 GWDSSRQTYV
+772 GWDSARQTYV

-789 NKVRPDGTL
+789 NKVRADGTL
-798 EPAQANK
+798 EPAQATK

-842 GIGVVVKYT
+842 GIDVVVKYT

>member
-8 PVFGGDGWSSTES
+8 PVSGDGEWPSTGN

-41 FAFTVLG
+41 FAFSVLG

-53 LTAASLDAVDI
+53 LTAASLDAVDG

-91 VWVWRGLLALQAW
+91 EWVWRGLLALQAW
-104 LIAAALGNVE
+104 LIVAALGNVGA
-114 DGSGRGFTQLFLPI
+114 GSGRGFTQLFLPI

-142 FRLPDS
+142 FRLPDP
-148 ERAER
+148 ERADR
-153 RPFSMARMI
+153 RPFSVARMI

-173 EYAGLVAVVAAIIAA
+173 EYAGLVAVVAAIIVA
-188 LVVSG
+188 LVVGG

-200 GLQSAVCKVTGTA
+200 GIQSAVCKVTGTA
-213 CPAAVGA
+213 CPAATGN
-220 GGEEVQAGDGN
+220 GGEEVQAGDGA
-231 DGTDGTDGTDGEG
+231 DGTDGQG
-244 PDGSGPAGPDQ
+244 PDGSGAAGQDQ
-255 EGQGDGDQG
+255 GGQGQEDQG
-264 QGDQGAGGQGDEDGG
+264 QGDQGDGDQDQGDQDDGGQGNGGQDDGGQGNGGQGDEDGG
-279 AGDGGTG
+279 SGDGGTG
-286 SGGSDNGGSDNGG
+286 SGGA
-299 SDNGDSG
+299 G
-306 NGGTGGTGPGGA
+306 NGGTAGTGPGGA
-318 DSRGRDTGGAD
+318 DS
-329 SGGQDTGGS
+329 GGQGNGGS
-338 GSDGRTAGNSGGNGS
+338 GSGGQTGGNSGGNGS

-360 GADSGGQDTGGSVGG
+360 GSGGV

-392 DEEKDD
+392 DEEKND
-398 AAQDEPG
+398 AAEGEPG

-413 EDGADE
+413 EDSADE

-428 FGAFFGCVGDQFKQ
+428 VGAFFSCVGDPFKQ

-450 GIWGDVTGIWDTVTD
+450 GIWGDVTGIWDTVTN
-465 PGKAWE
+465 PGEAWE
-471 GLKDYGSTL
+471 GLKDYGSSL
-480 GDQWSEDAKDAGRK
+480 GDQWSEDAKDAGEK
-494 WEDGDY
+494 WGNGDY

-535 EKTRAATNVVWNV
+535 QKTRAVTNVVWNV

-569 KLGKLTENAAEAAA
+569 KLGKLTENAA
-583 DAKKAARAGDVDAA
+583 KAAEDARKAAKAGDVDAA

-611 EDRARQSGCTI
+611 EERARKSGCTI
-622 ASAPGRRVPHGD
+622 ASAPGRRTPYGD
-634 TPGFTGS
+634 TPGLTGS

-656 PYVVLAEGGCDEEA
+656 PYVVLAEAGCDEEA

-676 ARKQADEAEKA
+676 ARKQAEEAEKA

-696 RKKVAKWKK
+696 RKQVAKWKK

-712 KNPRK
+712 RNPRK

-782 EAKFGYS
+782 EAKFGYG
-789 NKVRPDGTL
+789 NKVRADGTL

-842 GIGVVVKYT
+842 GVGVVVKYT